1 MSKSINDYIEVSQ
14 LESKKDYE
22 ALEIGEG
29 FIVSSTEFPTG
40 VIHTKAEANIIA
52 LLIFAHDVPRGDHY
66 HHSKVEYMVVLR
78 GKLKCSFFL
87 PESPKETEDMILE
100 AGQQVCILPG
110 CAHTYTAIDGDVYA
124 LEYAPQKFKMADV
137 ITVN

>member
-1 MSKSINDYIEVSQ
+1 MTNSINDYIEVSRF
-14 LESKKDYE
+14 ESKKDYE
-22 ALEIGEG
+22 ALEIGDG
-29 FIVSSTEFPTG
+29 FIVSTTECPTG

-87 PESPKETEDMILE
+87 PEFPNETEDVILE
-100 AGQQVCILPG
+100 AGQQIRILPG
-110 CAHTYTAIDGDVYA
+110 CAHTYTALDGDVYA
-124 LEYAPQKFKMADV
+124 LEYAPQKFKIADV
-137 ITVN
+137 ITMS